1 MLSGMLAMGVFLAN
15 ARTIY
20 VALGAVL
27 PIMVLIGPAAKLQ
40 ISRRALRLGAGI
52 AVASVFLAL
61 AVMQTRA
68 GKALLDMTV
77 TELASGTLHYA
88 DDPNAAF
95 RLLAW
100 LEAGNRFAQNPVLGE
115 GFGVPFTFELTS
127 DDVRP
132 HNTFLT
138 ILYKMGVLGFLPAMV
153 LLVGFQ
159 WKGWSSLRSFHQQ
172 PEALFLY
179 VLLLAQLV
187 ASVFGCLNLLLESPF
202 LASIYW
208 VILGVGMRVMSLLG
222 REASF
227 GFLPQGASSG
237 ANCRI

>member
-1 MLSGMLAMGVFLAN
+1 
-15 ARTIY
+15 
-20 VALGAVL
+20 
-27 PIMVLIGPAAKLQ
+27 
-40 ISRRALRLGAGI
+40 
-52 AVASVFLAL
+52 
-61 AVMQTRA
+61 
-68 GKALLDMTV
+68 
-77 TELASGTLHYA
+77 
-88 DDPNAAF
+88 
-95 RLLAW
+95 
-100 LEAGNRFAQNPVLGE
+100 
-115 GFGVPFTFELTS
+115 
-127 DDVRP
+127 
-132 HNTFLT
+132 
-138 ILYKMGVLGFLPAMV
+138 MGVLGFLPTMV